1 MENKKCLHCCFG
13 ACEIPLS
20 QECDGFDLSCS
31 GYKSAEQIKRYRVIE
46 DLQGDE
52 FGMYRDFTVEQW
64 REQAIEWA
72 TMDDNDDV
80 VDRLNKLPSE
90 QVLDYIADFW
100 QIVFAEVDDTEDGRF
115 FVDYFDNGN
124 EITRVYFEDLF
135 NAVMFYNSKNVIYK
149 TIKKDVDEIGE
160 YIIYYEKKG
169 DKNHKIDVR
178 TICENCGYWLNTYNS
193 AKLYVENRL
202 TNRRCNR
209 CKKPVLLS
217 DLKEYQYTC
226 FEHDEDL
233 YAFETYESDVKPTEQ
248 EIQDLIQIVMSA

>member
-1 MENKKCLHCCFG
+1 MDESDGIVRELKRL
-13 ACEIPLS
+13 PL
-20 QECDGFDLSCS
+20 
-31 GYKSAEQIKRYRVIE
+31 
-46 DLQGDE
+46 
-52 FGMYRDFTVEQW
+52 
-64 REQAIEWA
+64 
-72 TMDDNDDV
+72 
-80 VDRLNKLPSE
+80 E

-115 FVDYFDNGN
+115 FVDYSDNGN

-135 NAVMFYNSKNVIYK
+135 NAVMFYNSKNVAYK
-149 TIKKDVDEIGE
+149 TIQKDIDGIDEFIS
-160 YIIYYEKKG
+160 YYENRG
-169 DKNHKIDVR
+169 NKNHKIDVK

-226 FEHDEDL
+226 WEHDEDL
-233 YAFETYESDVKPTEQ
+233 YTFETYESDVKPTEQ